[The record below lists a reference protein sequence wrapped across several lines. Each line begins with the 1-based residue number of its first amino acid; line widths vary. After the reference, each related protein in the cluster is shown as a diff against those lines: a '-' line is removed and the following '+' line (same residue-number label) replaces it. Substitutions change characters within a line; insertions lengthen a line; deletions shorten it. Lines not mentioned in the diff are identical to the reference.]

1 MPVGVRAEASRA
13 RRSQILRAGL
23 ECFLERGVGGTTVD
37 HILERTGASVG
48 SFYHHFASKV
58 EVAAAL
64 YLETLES
71 FQRGFLGELLEHPRA
86 QGGIEATVRHFLRWV
101 GERPDLA
108 SYLMHCREPEVSEAS
123 ERRAQELNG
132 LFFAEALA
140 WLERHARRGE
150 VRSLPRAFYYAL
162 WMGPADEF
170 ARLWLA
176 SGRDP
181 ALLREAEALLPAAAW
196 EALRTLP
203 RRRKAVDRAQRAR

>member
-1 MPVGVRAEASRA
+1 MTVGVRAEASRA
-13 RRSQILRAGL
+13 RRSQILEAGL

-37 HILERTGASVG
+37 DILERSSASVG

-71 FQRGFLGELLEHPRA
+71 FQRGFLGELRGHPQA
-86 QGGIEATVRHFLRWV
+86 QRGIEATVRHFLHWT
-101 GERPDLA
+101 GERPELA
-108 SYLMHCREPEVSEAS
+108 SYLMHCREPEVAAAS
-123 ERRAQELNG
+123 ERRAQEQNE

-140 WLERHARRGE
+140 WLQRHARRGE
-150 VRSLPRAFYYAL
+150 VRKLPPAFYYAL

-196 EALRTLP
+196 EALRTP
-203 RRRKAVDRAQRAR
+203 THRKEIARAQRTR